1 MTEARDHGGHSQAA
15 AAARVIWRVFA
26 KEFIENLRDRRT
38 LISALIFGPL
48 FGPLLVASAL
58 YLTFRGAGPQ
68 SDRPLH
74 LTVSH
79 AERAPE
85 LLDFLRQHDVRI
97 RRVDEDRG
105 EARREVAAHRG
116 EQVLIIPRDFG
127 LRLQA
132 GQPSPLPLFADEA
145 DTASARRVGR
155 LAGLIGQYGARIARL
170 RLIAR
175 GLDPLLAVPIVLQ
188 LIDLSTP
195 AARSA
200 LALGTLSYLVLL
212 TMLMGGMY
220 LAIDAT
226 AGERERGSL
235 EPLLTM
241 PVRREHLI
249 YGKILAACAY
259 MTLSLMLTVTAFA
272 IALRLVGLERFG
284 MSAEFG
290 PGVALGI
297 VLACLPMVPLGAAL
311 MTLVAAFT
319 RSYREAQTYVGLVL
333 LVPTLPLVFAGILGL
348 QPRAPLMAIPS
359 LGQHFIILSLIRMQ
373 PLPSSYVA
381 LSVCST
387 LALGAL
393 LVFAAGR
400 LYRREQLL
408 G

>member
-1 MTEARDHGGHSQAA
+1 MRT
-15 AAARVIWRVFA
+15 IWRVFL
-26 KEFIENLRDRRT
+26 KEIRENLRDRRT

-48 FGPLLVASAL
+48 FGPVLFASAL
-58 YLTFRGAGPQ
+58 SLSFRGAGTQ

-79 AERAPE
+79 AERAPG
-85 LLDFLRQHDVRI
+85 LLAYLRQYDVRI
-97 RRVDEDRG
+97 RTVTQDEAA
-105 EARREVAAHRG
+105 ARREVTAHSG
-116 EQVLIIPRDFG
+116 EQVLLVPDDFG
-127 LRLQA
+127 SRLAA
-132 GQPSPLPLFADEA
+132 GQPSPLLLLADESN
-145 DTASARRVGR
+145 TQSARNVERI
-155 LAGLIGQYGARIARL
+155 AGIINQYGATIARL
-170 RLIAR
+170 RLVAR
-175 GLDPLLAVPIVLQ
+175 GLDPLLSVPIALHP
-188 LIDLSTP
+188 IDISTP
-195 AARSA
+195 AGRSA

-235 EPLLTM
+235 EPLLTV

-259 MTLSLMLTVTAFA
+259 MTLSLVLTVTAFA
-272 IALRLVGLERFG
+272 IVLRFVGLERFG
-284 MSAEFG
+284 MSADFG
-290 PGVALGI
+290 PRVAVSI
-297 VLACLPMVPLGAAL
+297 VLACLPFVPLGAAL

-333 LVPTLPLVFAGILGL
+333 LVPTLPLVFAAVLGL
-348 QPRAPLMAIPS
+348 QPRAGLMAIPS

-373 PLPSSYVA
+373 PLPAAYVA

-387 LALGAL
+387 LVLGGL

-400 LYRREQLL
+400 LYRREALL

>member
-1 MTEARDHGGHSQAA
+1 MKA
-15 AAARVIWRVFA
+15 IWRVFV
-26 KEFIENLRDRRT
+26 KELRENLRDRRT

-48 FGPLLVASAL
+48 FGPLLIAAAL
-58 YLTFRGAGPQ
+58 SLSLRYAGVQ
-68 SDRPLH
+68 SDRPLR

-79 AERAPE
+79 AERAPD
-85 LLDFLRQHDVRI
+85 LVAYLREHDVRI
-97 RRVDEDRG
+97 RAVTEDQAA
-105 EARREVAAHRG
+105 ARREVAAHRD
-116 EQVLIIPRDFG
+116 EEVLLVPADFG
-127 LRLQA
+127 SRLEA
-132 GQPSPLPLFADEA
+132 GRPAPLLLLADESQ
-145 DTASARRVGR
+145 TASARAVGR
-155 LAGLIGQYGARIARL
+155 IAGLLNQYGGTIARL

-175 GLDPLLAVPIVLQ
+175 GLDPLLTVPIVLHP
-188 LIDLSTP
+188 IDLSTP

-200 LALGTLSYLVLL
+200 LALGMLSYLMLL

-235 EPLLTM
+235 EPLLTV
-241 PVRREHLI
+241 PVRREYLI

-259 MTLSLMLTVTAFA
+259 MTLSLALTVTAFA
-272 IALRLVGLERFG
+272 IVLRFVGLERFG
-284 MSAEFG
+284 MSADFG
-290 PGVALGI
+290 PRVAVEI
-297 VLACLPMVPLGAAL
+297 VLACLPLVPLGAAL

-348 QPRAPLMAIPS
+348 QPRAAFMAIPS
-359 LGQHFIILSLIRMQ
+359 LSQHFIILGLIRMQ
-373 PLPSSYVA
+373 PLPAAYIA

-400 LYRREQLL
+400 LYLREALL

>member
-1 MTEARDHGGHSQAA
+1 MRT
-15 AAARVIWRVFA
+15 IWRVFL
-26 KEFIENLRDRRT
+26 KELRENLRDRRT

-48 FGPLLVASAL
+48 FGPVLFASAL
-58 YLTFRGAGPQ
+58 SLSFRGAGTQ

-79 AERAPE
+79 AERAPD
-85 LLDFLRQHDVRI
+85 LLAYLRQYGVRI
-97 RRVDEDRG
+97 TTAAQDQAG
-105 EARREVAAHRG
+105 ARREVEAHSG
-116 EQVLIIPRDFG
+116 EEVLLVPDDFG
-127 LRLQA
+127 SRLAA
-132 GQPSPLPLFADEA
+132 GQPSPLLLFADESN
-145 DTASARRVGR
+145 TESARSVERI
-155 LAGLIGQYGARIARL
+155 AGIINQYGATIARL
-170 RLIAR
+170 RLVAR
-175 GLDPLLAVPIVLQ
+175 GLDPLLSVPIVLHP
-188 LIDLSTP
+188 IDISTP
-195 AARSA
+195 AGRSA

-235 EPLLTM
+235 EPLLTV

-259 MTLSLMLTVTAFA
+259 MTLSLILTVTAFA
-272 IALRLVGLERFG
+272 VVLRFIGLERFG
-284 MSAEFG
+284 MSADLG
-290 PGVALGI
+290 PRVAVGI
-297 VLACLPMVPLGAAL
+297 VLACLPFVPLGAAL

-333 LVPTLPLVFAGILGL
+333 LIPTLPLVFAAILGL
-348 QPRAPLMAIPS
+348 QPRAGLMAVPS

-373 PLPSSYVA
+373 PLPAGYVA
-381 LSVCST
+381 LSVGST

-400 LYRREQLL
+400 LYRREAVL

>member
-1 MTEARDHGGHSQAA
+1 MRA
-15 AAARVIWRVFA
+15 IWRVFS
-26 KEFIENLRDRRT
+26 KEFRENLRDRRT

-58 YLTFRGAGPQ
+58 ALSFRGAGAQ
-68 SDRPLH
+68 SDRPLR

-79 AERAPE
+79 AERAPD
-85 LLDFLRQHDVRI
+85 LLAHLRQYGVRI
-97 RRVDEDRG
+97 RTVEEDRTA
-105 EARREVAAHRG
+105 ARREVAAHPG
-116 EQVLIIPRDFG
+116 ELVLLVPSDFG
-127 LRLQA
+127 GRLQA
-132 GQPSPLPLFADEA
+132 GQPSPLLLFADES
-145 DTASARRVGR
+145 DTASARSAAR
-155 LAGLIGQYGARIARL
+155 LSGVINQYGATIARL
-170 RLIAR
+170 RLVAR
-175 GLDPLLAVPIVLQ
+175 GLDPLLTVPIALHA
-188 LIDLSTP
+188 IDISTP

-235 EPLLTM
+235 EPLLTV
-241 PVRREHLI
+241 PVRREYLI

-259 MTLSLMLTVTAFA
+259 MTLSLALTVTAFA
-272 IALRLVGLERFG
+272 VVLRFVGLERFG
-284 MSAEFG
+284 MSADFG
-290 PGVALGI
+290 PRVAAGI
-297 VLACLPMVPLGAAL
+297 VLACLPLVPAGAAL

-333 LVPTLPLVFAGILGL
+333 LVPTLPLVFAAVLGL
-348 QPRAPLMAIPS
+348 QPSAALMAVPS
-359 LGQHFIILSLIRMQ
+359 LGQHFLILSLIRMQ
-373 PLPSSYVA
+373 PLPATYVA
-381 LSVCST
+381 LSACST
-387 LALGAL
+387 LALGAA

>member
-1 MTEARDHGGHSQAA
+1 MRT
-15 AAARVIWRVFA
+15 IWRVFL
-26 KEFIENLRDRRT
+26 KEIRENLRDRRT

-48 FGPLLVASAL
+48 FGPVLFASAL
-58 YLTFRGAGPQ
+58 SLSFRGAGTQ

-79 AERAPE
+79 AERAPD
-85 LLDFLRQHDVRI
+85 LLAYLRQYGVRI
-97 RRVDEDRG
+97 TTVTQDEAA
-105 EARREVAAHRG
+105 ARREVTAHSG
-116 EQVLIIPRDFG
+116 EQVLLVPDDFG
-127 LRLQA
+127 SRLAA
-132 GQPSPLPLFADEA
+132 GQPSPLLLLADESN
-145 DTASARRVGR
+145 TESARSVERI
-155 LAGLIGQYGARIARL
+155 AGIINQYSATIARL
-170 RLIAR
+170 RLVAR
-175 GLDPLLAVPIVLQ
+175 GLDPLLSVPIVLHP
-188 LIDLSTP
+188 IDISTP
-195 AARSA
+195 AGRSA

-235 EPLLTM
+235 EPLLTV

-259 MTLSLMLTVTAFA
+259 MTLSLALTVTAFA
-272 IALRLVGLERFG
+272 IVLRFVGLERFG
-284 MSAEFG
+284 MSADFG
-290 PGVALGI
+290 PRVAVGI
-297 VLACLPMVPLGAAL
+297 VLACLPFVPLGAAL
-311 MTLVAAFT
+311 MTVVAAFT

-333 LVPTLPLVFAGILGL
+333 LVPTLPLVFAAVLGL
-348 QPRAPLMAIPS
+348 QPKAGLMAIPS

-373 PLPSSYVA
+373 PLPAAYVA

-387 LALGAL
+387 LVLGAL

-400 LYRREQLL
+400 LYRREALL